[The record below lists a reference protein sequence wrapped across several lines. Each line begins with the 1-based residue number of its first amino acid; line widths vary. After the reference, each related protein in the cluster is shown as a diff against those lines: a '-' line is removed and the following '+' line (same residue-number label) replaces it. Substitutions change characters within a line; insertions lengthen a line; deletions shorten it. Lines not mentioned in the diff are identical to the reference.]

1 MVFPLAPIAL
11 DNIIVALIT
20 GIVSFAVAYSTAR
33 ATQANNAASA
43 EKIQAELEGELR
55 KQLAETD
62 KRVGELSHLVSAE
75 QRQRRHVESKL
86 YELEQSD
93 NVKTAYVRAIG
104 HWLGG
109 LCGVLD
115 ESWMDEHPKPK
126 LPDEIRAAIERTAER
141 EGLSVEKDKTR

>member
-1 MVFPLAPIAL
+1 MPIPVAPLAVDNLIIGVVTVLGSIIA
-11 DNIIVALIT
+11 
-20 GIVSFAVAYSTAR
+20 AYLTSR
-33 ATQANNAASA
+33 ATQKNDENTA
-43 EKIQAELEGELR
+43 EKIQAETEGELR
-55 KQLAETD
+55 RQLADTD
-62 KRVGELSHLVSAE
+62 KRVGELSHLVSSE
-75 QRQRRHVESKL
+75 QRQRRQVEAKL

-126 LPDEIRAAIERTAER
+126 LPDEIRTAIERTAER
-141 EGLSVEKDKTR
+141 EGLSVDKG